1 MKAMILSGALIAA
14 VGAGV
19 ARSEPQAVPTLPD
32 AFSSA
37 PAEDPLT
44 RRILDASVSR
54 PDGGVVTSIR
64 LSPELTGVDHE
75 QILTLGAHRR

>member
-1 MKAMILSGALIAA
+1 MILSTALIAA

-19 ARSEPQAVPTLPD
+19 ARSAPQTPPTVPD
-32 AFSSA
+32 AFAPA

-44 RRILDASVSR
+44 REIFNAAVSR
-54 PDGGVVTSIR
+54 PDGGVVTAIR

-75 QILTLGAHRR
+75 QILTLGARRR